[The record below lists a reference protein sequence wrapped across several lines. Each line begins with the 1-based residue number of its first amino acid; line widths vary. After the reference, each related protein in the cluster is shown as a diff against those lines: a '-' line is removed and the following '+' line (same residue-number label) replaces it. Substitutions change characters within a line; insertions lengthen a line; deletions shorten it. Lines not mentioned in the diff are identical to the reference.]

1 MCSHTF
7 APVNAGTWH
16 KDCAG
21 SSYHPKAVVTI
32 LQEVSSVRCRADDSV
47 GEGGTV
53 LDAYNY
59 CGTYHCS
66 ETRKL
71 QLGPDSMEGNM
82 QFIKLLLR

>member
-1 MCSHTF
+1 
-7 APVNAGTWH
+7 
-16 KDCAG
+16 
-21 SSYHPKAVVTI
+21 
-32 LQEVSSVRCRADDSV
+32 VRCRADDSV

-71 QLGPDSMEGNM
+71 QLGPDSMGNM
-82 QFIKLLLR
+82 QFIKPAS